1 MLEVDR
7 DLAVVQVFEGTSGLS
22 VDGIRVSFQGSPMRI
37 PVGESWLGRVC
48 NGRGAPLD
56 GGPPVR
62 GTDLREI
69 GGWPINPAYRATPSD
84 PILTGVSVVDGL
96 ATLVRGQKLPIF
108 SVGGLP
114 HLELAAQI
122 AAQATVRDEPFAVV
136 FAAMGVT
143 NADAAA
149 MRERLE
155 TRATTD
161 DLVVF
166 LNTADDPLVER
177 IMTPRLALTVAEHLA
192 FDLGRHVL
200 VVMADMTSYCEAVRE
215 VASSRG
221 EIPSRRGYP
230 GYLYSDL
237 ASLYERAGR
246 IQGKPGSLTQIPVL
260 TMPGEDITHPVPDLT
275 GYITEGQIVL
285 SHDLHVRGV
294 YPPFDPLRSLSR
306 LMRLGA
312 GEGKTRGDHLE
323 LAAQLY
329 ALVAQAR
336 RVVRPRRGRRCRR
349 PQRGRGPLPRL
360 RGRVRVRVRAA
371 RRPTSSARSTRR
383 STAAGRWPRCCR
395 APELTMV
402 SEAIARRP
410 LPGRRRCR
418 SGFHRVGQAGSGS
431 CGASRSQGAAST
443 SSTRNARRSCASS
456 SGWRS
461 ASPAASRDWEL
472 KAHAAADW
480 NDRALAIAG
489 ERRLRL
495 AAGRVT
501 RPCEVEVEWRN
512 ALGTVFPAGAPV
524 RPGPA
529 PDFVALGGGS
539 VVALAARAHADAVAA
554 AAEHAAARAAYEAIT
569 AELAATTRRQR
580 AIERRWIPEHESG
593 APAARAR
600 ARRAR
605 ARGHRPGR
613 QGFRTIGHPLARIR
627 DRRRPLK
634 PAPSCRGAL
643 STLTGYRP
651 GRPSAPRSGIWPRIF
666 DSTSSLAERSA
677 SFAAA
682 ITMSASISGRPGR
695 SPSGRSGSRR
705 SRRRRSPSR

>member
-1 MLEVDR
+1 MSYTAPIEYETTTSIKGPLLVVEGVRDVGWDEVVEVRLASGEIRHGVVLEVDR
-7 DLAVVQVFEGTSGLS
+7 DIAVVQVFEGTSGLS
-22 VDGIRVSFQGSPMRI
+22 LSGTRVAFQGSPMRI
-37 PVGESWLGRVC
+37 AVGESWLGRVC
-48 NGRGAPLD
+48 SGRGAPLD
-56 GGPPVR
+56 GGPLVR

-69 GGWPINPAYRATPSD
+69 GGRPINPAYRATPSD

-143 NADAAA
+143 NADAEA

-177 IMTPRLALTVAEHLA
+177 IVTPRLALTVAEHLA
-192 FDLGRHVL
+192 FDRGRHVL

-246 IQGKPGSLTQIPVL
+246 IQGKHGSLTQIPVL

-312 GEGKTRGDHLE
+312 GDGKTRGDHLE
-323 LAAQLY
+323 LSAQLY

-336 RVVRPRRGRRCRR
+336 RVADLAEVVGADALS
-349 PQRGRGPLPRL
+349 RGRGALPRVRGGV
-360 RGRVRVRVRAA
+360 RGRVRAAGRRRVPLARRDAGPRLAGGLRHAA
-371 RRPTSSARSTRR
+371 RRVDDGLR
-383 STAAGRWPRCCR
+383 GD
-395 APELTMV
+395 
-402 SEAIARRP
+402 ARRP
-410 LPGRRRCR
+410 LPGRTRCP
-418 SGFHRVGQAGSGS
+418 SGRHRVGQAGSGS
-431 CGASRSQGAAST
+431 CDASRSRGAASRF
-443 SSTRNARRSCASS
+443 STRNGRRSCASS
-456 SGWRS
+456 NGC
-461 ASPAASRDWEL
+461 
-472 KAHAAADW
+472 
-480 NDRALAIAG
+480 
-489 ERRLRL
+489 RR
-495 AAGRVT
+495 
-501 RPCEVEVEWRN
+501 PWPPP
-512 ALGTVFPAGAPV
+512 LGT
-524 RPGPA
+524 
-529 PDFVALGGGS
+529 GS
-539 VVALAARAHADAVAA
+539 
-554 AAEHAAARAAYEAIT
+554 
-569 AELAATTRRQR
+569 
-580 AIERRWIPEHESG
+580 
-593 APAARAR
+593 
-600 ARRAR
+600 
-605 ARGHRPGR
+605 
-613 QGFRTIGHPLARIR
+613 
-627 DRRRPLK
+627 
-634 PAPSCRGAL
+634 
-643 STLTGYRP
+643 
-651 GRPSAPRSGIWPRIF
+651 
-666 DSTSSLAERSA
+666 
-677 SFAAA
+677 
-682 ITMSASISGRPGR
+682 
-695 SPSGRSGSRR
+695 
-705 SRRRRSPSR
+705 